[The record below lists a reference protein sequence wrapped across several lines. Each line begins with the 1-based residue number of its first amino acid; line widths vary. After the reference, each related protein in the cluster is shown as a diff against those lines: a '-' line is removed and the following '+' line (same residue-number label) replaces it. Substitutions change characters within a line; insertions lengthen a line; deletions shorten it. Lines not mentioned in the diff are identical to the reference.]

1 MESSHLPV
9 ILGDK
14 GDDTPRARGSIHR
27 VQVFTAG
34 QATRADFMW
43 RTYRSCAACKNI
55 KKARKIANPYKA

>member
-1 MESSHLPV
+1 M
-9 ILGDK
+9 
-14 GDDTPRARGSIHR
+14 
-27 VQVFTAG
+27 QVFTAG